1 MAVKF
6 SRACQ
11 NGAQRLYHIRR
22 LGAAALEAGTACSP
36 GLQWDTAARLPRRV
50 FLLPASWHSRA
61 CAPPAPGGRC
71 VPSEL
76 VVLLAE
82 DNDGDVRA
90 ALVEQL
96 PDLGAACAR
105 LAAGGGHEGEAD
117 ELAVTLLDTAL
128 RLVEDDVEAV
138 VSAAETAIPALAPLF
153 RPQSEPET
161 TATAVCDPLLL
172 LASSEEEEVRVSA
185 CRVAGALAQPLG
197 SLLCDE
203 HLVQLVIHAASDS
216 SFRVRKAAAVALVEI
231 ARHCSSAAATD
242 RILPALL
249 ALSADPVWTVRKAA
263 TDVLVPGV
271 TAAAASPADAAEELL
286 LAFTRLCADDDG
298 PGPWVRNA
306 ALSALG
312 PALVAIHTGGR
323 PIAAMGLLRAH
334 YCVAASNDDT
344 ALATATEFWNTCA
357 ALGPAAWPDV
367 LPAFEALCGS
377 PDRHVRVLLAT
388 SLPRLAAWMGPN
400 DALRDLVPRF
410 RAQCGDV
417 APEVAVAALEAALP
431 LALVLPSR
439 ARPDVLCPILCAAAA
454 CGVHVLGERHACGA
468 WRVRAAAFQAIE
480 GTGRDA
486 QSLFASDADGAT
498 SAAAAD
504 VAETMLPTALA
515 GTRDPAAA
523 VRAAAADASAT
534 LLAVVGHGA
543 GDSAILTDACSALR
557 GSGASGD
564 YMQRLAFVR
573 ACSLL
578 AGFAVSHPQLA
589 PSASRLLQR
598 ELGPLLLSLAND
610 QVASVRCA
618 VARVLCGA
626 PATAEAPALSGA
638 PRPISWATTGELRDV
653 RLLLE
658 NDTDPETRRW
668 ARPLPGAASAALSL
682 SAGEASSPL
691 LKAPRPSGI
700 AAKHPLKLGLLQ
712 RRALESAQ
720 VSEKT
725 QDRVLSTSL

>member
-1 MAVKF
+1 M
-6 SRACQ
+6 
-11 NGAQRLYHIRR
+11 
-22 LGAAALEAGTACSP
+22 
-36 GLQWDTAARLPRRV
+36 
-50 FLLPASWHSRA
+50 
-61 CAPPAPGGRC
+61 PP
-71 VPSEL
+71 EL
-76 VVLLAE
+76 VVLLAG

-90 ALVEQL
+90 ALVQQL
-96 PDLGAACAR
+96 PDLGTACAR
-105 LAAGGGHEGEAD
+105 LAADGAHEAEAD
-117 ELAVTLLDTAL
+117 ELAVTLLETAL
-128 RLVEDDVEAV
+128 GLVEDDVEAV
-138 VSAAETAIPALAPLF
+138 VSAAEAAIPALAPLF

-161 TATAVCDPLLL
+161 AAVAVCDPLSL
-172 LASSEEEEVRVSA
+172 LAASEEEEVRVSA

-203 HLVQLVIHAASDS
+203 HLVQLVIQASTDS
-216 SFRVRKAAAVALVEI
+216 SFRVRKASAVALVEM
-231 ARHCSSAAATD
+231 ASHCSSAAATE

-334 YCVAASNDDT
+334 YSVAASNDDT

-357 ALGPAAWPDV
+357 VLGPAAWPDV

-377 PDRHVRVLLAT
+377 PDRHVRVLIAT
-388 SLPRLAAWMGPN
+388 ALPRLASWVGPN

-410 RAQCGDV
+410 RAQCSDV

-431 LALVLPSR
+431 LARALPPT
-439 ARPDVLCPILCAAAA
+439 ARPDVLCPVLCAAAA
-454 CGVHVLGERHACGA
+454 SGVHVLGERHACGA
-468 WRVRAAAFQAIE
+468 WRVRAAGFEAIE
-480 GTGRDA
+480 GAARDA
-486 QSLFASDADGAT
+486 QSLFPTDSDGAA

-534 LLAVVGHGA
+534 LLAVVCHGA
-543 GDSAILTDACSALR
+543 GDGSDAILTDACSALR

-573 ACSLL
+573 ACSVL
-578 AGFAVSHPQLA
+578 ASFADSPTHQLA
-589 PSASRLLQR
+589 PPASRLLQR
-598 ELGPLLLSLAND
+598 DLAPLLLSLAND
-610 QVASVRCA
+610 PVASVRCA
-618 VARVLCGA
+618 VARVLYGSV
-626 PATAEAPALSGA
+626 PLSVEAPVQNGA
-638 PRPISWATTGELRDV
+638 PRPISWATTGELRDA

-658 NDTDPETRRW
+658 NDTDQETRRW
-668 ARPLPGAASAALSL
+668 ARPLHSSASGTLGTSH
-682 SAGEASSPL
+682 SASGEASSPL

-700 AAKHPLKLGLLQ
+700 AAKHPPKLGLLQ
-712 RRALESAQ
+712 RRALEAQPPTTGLVSAESAFAQ
-720 VSEKT
+720 SP
-725 QDRVLSTSL
+725 DRALSTSL